1 LRNAM
6 VPIVPMIISEFVG
19 ILSGSMVLEQLYGI
33 PGVGSLFVDALTSK
47 DYAVVMV
54 DMAIYTIIG
63 LFATLV
69 IDLSYG
75 IVDPRIRMGASK

>member
-1 LRNAM
+1 
-6 VPIVPMIISEFVG
+6 
-19 ILSGSMVLEQLYGI
+19 
-33 PGVGSLFVDALTSK
+33 LTSK